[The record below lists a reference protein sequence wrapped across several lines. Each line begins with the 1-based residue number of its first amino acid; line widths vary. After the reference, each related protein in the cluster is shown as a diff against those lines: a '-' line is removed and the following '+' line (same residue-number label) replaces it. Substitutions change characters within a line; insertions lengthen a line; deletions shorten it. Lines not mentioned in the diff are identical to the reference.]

1 MSKTGKSQTLEIVQC
16 RALIRITQYVMSRL
30 LLLLQILA
38 AAAAAAAD
46 APGALM
52 RFHGNALACERLG
65 EAATSDTSGMTVTT

>member
-38 AAAAAAAD
+38 AAAATA
-46 APGALM
+46 ALM